1 MQKIKIILVDDELT
15 SRNTIKKYLE
25 NSGTY
30 EVVSD
35 FASGK
40 TALEWLRKN
49 KIDIILCDMQMPE
62 INGVE
67 FMRNVHIIDE
77 YLPIVA
83 ISGYDDFNYVRG
95 SLINNAADYLL
106 KHELSKEKLLTVLDQ
121 VREKY
126 RIVPAGNCTYRKK
139 GYCIFDENDFK
150 ADKIRKMSEKGEI
163 DFSCQNIVPIAIS
176 PDYKLHIG
184 IHPAEYKRDIC
195 KAVIDMLGQIFLGD
209 KYQYVIYVTKKN
221 HIILLL
227 SFVEEKSMLSMIN
240 LQSNIIGRLQRQ
252 VVRMLDITVTIINGE
267 IHNNIE
273 NAVIEGSNMETLFA
287 DKLYLGGNKVMS
299 FAVTKNI
306 IYYNGELPE
315 NLWKQ
320 FAFELNNHMENCVD
334 TIYEMLDFMEKKRF
348 VWERVYQNCKE
359 ILKLFWQEDM
369 LSEEE
374 LYGLSAEMKEYE
386 EYEQFRSVIME
397 VLYKYVQ
404 TFKMERKK
412 QYSEQ
417 INQVIE
423 YMKQNLADDISLEK
437 CAEIA
442 GCSYTYLSRA
452 FKKETGMRFV
462 EFLNRQRVNKAK
474 SLLIRKDIS
483 MKQIVDLSGFR
494 NYNYFFKVFKEIEGV
509 TPSEFTTKK

>member
-25 NSGTY
+25 DNDIY
-30 EVVSD
+30 EVVAD
-35 FASGK
+35 FVDGK
-40 TALEWLRKN
+40 TALGWLRKN

-67 FMRNVHIIDE
+67 LMRNIHIIDE
-77 YLPIVA
+77 YLPVIA

-95 SLINNAADYLL
+95 SLINGAANYLL
-106 KHELSKEKLLTVLDQ
+106 KHELSKEKLIAALDQ

-126 RIVPAGNCTYRKK
+126 RIVPAGNNTYRKK
-139 GYCIFDENDFK
+139 GYCIFDENEFK
-150 ADKIRKMSEKGEI
+150 AEKIRELSEKGEI
-163 DFSCQNIVPIAIS
+163 DFFCQNVVPIAIS
-176 PDYKLHIG
+176 PDYKLHAG
-184 IHPAEYKRDIC
+184 VHPAEYKRDIC
-195 KAVIDMLGQIFLGD
+195 KAIIDMLGQILRD
-209 KYQYVIYVTKKN
+209 KYQYVIYVTKRN

-227 SFVEEKSMLSMIN
+227 SFVEERSMLCMIN
-240 LQSNIIGRLQRQ
+240 LQSNLVGRLQRQ
-252 VVRMLDITVTIINGE
+252 IVRMLDITVTIVSGE
-267 IHNNIE
+267 IHGNIG
-273 NAVIEGSNMETLFA
+273 NAVIEGNSMEALLA
-287 DKLYLGGNKVMS
+287 DKLYLGGNKAMS
-299 FAVTKNI
+299 FAVTKKVK
-306 IYYNGELPE
+306 YYNGELPE

-320 FAFELNNHMENCVD
+320 ATFELNNHMENCVD

-348 VWERVYQNCKE
+348 TWERVYQNCKE
-359 ILKLFWQEDM
+359 ILKLFGKREM

-374 LYGLSAEMKEYE
+374 VHDLLAEMKEYE
-386 EYEQFRSVIME
+386 EYEQFRSVILE
-397 VLYKYVQ
+397 VLYKYIQ
-404 TFKMERKK
+404 TSRIEREK

-423 YMKQNLADDISLEK
+423 YVKQNIAEDISLEK
-437 CAEIA
+437 CAELA
-442 GCSYTYLSRA
+442 GCSYTYLSRE

-494 NYNYFFKVFKEIEGV
+494 NYNYFFKVFKGIEGV
-509 TPSEFTTKK
+509 TPSEFTAKK